1 MNYPDDNR
9 STRQMTPEEL
19 GGVLRNTPVAPVS
32 REPQVAAQLD
42 NLESAIKM
50 VFGVLS
56 DVEER
61 LAPVMRPVV
70 LSDLPATVRPRMEE
84 YPSEMCDLARRIA
97 SLREGAVEARDRIIG
112 IVQRLEV

>member
-19 GGVLRNTPVAPVS
+19 GSVLRNTPVS

-50 VFGVLS
+50 VFGALS

-61 LAPVMRPVV
+61 LAPAMRPVV

-97 SLREGAVEARDRIIG
+97 TLREGVAEARDRIVG
-112 IVQRLEV
+112 ITQRLEV